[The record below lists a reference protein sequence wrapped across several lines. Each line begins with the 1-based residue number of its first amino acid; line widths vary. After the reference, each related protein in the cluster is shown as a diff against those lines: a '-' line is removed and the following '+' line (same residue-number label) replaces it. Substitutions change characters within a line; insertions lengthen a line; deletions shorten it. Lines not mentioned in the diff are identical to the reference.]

1 MGERRNVILIY
12 ADDLGFGDLGCYGS
26 SRVETPNVDRLCRE
40 GLKFYN
46 AYSASAVCTPSR
58 YSILTG
64 RYPFRND
71 RAHILPGDAQ
81 CIIEPGTKTL
91 AGLFGEAGYR
101 TGIVGKWHLGLSD
114 GSAPIDWNRE
124 INVTPLD
131 LGFDESFI
139 FPATADRV
147 PCVYVD
153 GRKVAGLEAD
163 DPIFVSYEQECPFDD
178 IPTYHKNPE
187 LLKMESSHGHDC
199 SLINGIG
206 RIGYMKGGKKARW
219 KDEELAEAFLK
230 RAVSFVEKSCEK
242 EQPFFLYYALHQP
255 HVPRVPSK
263 RFQGA
268 TKLGARG
275 DVIAEMDWCI
285 GELLDKLEELGIRE
299 ETILI
304 FSSDNGPVLDD
315 GYRDQARELNGTHRP
330 AGALRGGKYS
340 RFEGGTRIPFLVSC
354 PGLVRRGVSD
364 ALIGQVDL
372 YASFAHMLGV
382 SLSDEDAADSCDLYS
397 ALIGAEPEGRTEI
410 LTEDL
415 GCRKML
421 RVKNWVYLSPGEG
434 SPYMEQ
440 VDIETGASKDPQLYR
455 LDYDAG
461 QRENVAWEHPELTE
475 KMERRI
481 QEILK
486 SERTREDIEYGKKTE
501 SGIYCPG

>member
-219 KDEELAEAFLK
+219 KDEELAEAF
-230 RAVSFVEKSCEK
+230 
-242 EQPFFLYYALHQP
+242 
-255 HVPRVPSK
+255 
-263 RFQGA
+263 
-268 TKLGARG
+268 
-275 DVIAEMDWCI
+275 
-285 GELLDKLEELGIRE
+285 
-299 ETILI
+299 
-304 FSSDNGPVLDD
+304 
-315 GYRDQARELNGTHRP
+315 
-330 AGALRGGKYS
+330 
-340 RFEGGTRIPFLVSC
+340 
-354 PGLVRRGVSD
+354 
-364 ALIGQVDL
+364 
-372 YASFAHMLGV
+372 
-382 SLSDEDAADSCDLYS
+382 
-397 ALIGAEPEGRTEI
+397 
-410 LTEDL
+410 
-415 GCRKML
+415 
-421 RVKNWVYLSPGEG
+421 
-434 SPYMEQ
+434 
-440 VDIETGASKDPQLYR
+440 
-455 LDYDAG
+455 
-461 QRENVAWEHPELTE
+461 
-475 KMERRI
+475 
-481 QEILK
+481 
-486 SERTREDIEYGKKTE
+486 
-501 SGIYCPG
+501 